1 MRTRYIV
8 AGWVV
13 AAAVAIAASIAA
25 VSVAQGG
32 LLSHPAQ
39 PMTDQEVQEEL
50 AEGPTPTSPDPT
62 GDPADS
68 GGGEGG
74 GGTPAPSPTDAQPS
88 GQLGSVPDSAD
99 SGNPEPG
106 ENEAVFP
113 SDGGTVLARCADGMV
128 ELVWWVAEQG
138 YSIDDVT
145 PGPTPEAEVEFE
157 GRGGESEFSVTCV
170 DGEPQMSA
178 EGDD

>member
-1 MRTRYIV
+1 M
-8 AGWVV
+8 AGWVA
-13 AAAVAIAASIAA
+13 AAAVAVAASVAA
-25 VSVAQGG
+25 VSVARGG

-50 AEGPTPTSPDPT
+50 AEGPPPASPTPT
-62 GDPADS
+62 GDPAD
-68 GGGEGG
+68 GGGNESGDG
-74 GGTPAPSPTDAQPS
+74 SPSPATSHSPTGAQPS
-88 GQLGSVPDSAD
+88 GQLGSVPDDAD
-99 SGNPEPG
+99 SG

-113 SDGGTVLARCADGMV
+113 SDGGTVLARCADGVV

-145 PGPTPEAEVEFE
+145 PGPAPEAEVEFE
-157 GRGGESEFSVTCV
+157 GGGGEFELSVSCA
-170 DGEPQMSA
+170 DGEPHASV